1 MTQTF
6 SATPSANACT
16 GTRRERSATWQ
27 MVASM
32 VCVVLLAAGSTVAAA
47 QTSTPASQKPA
58 KPQTAKPQT
67 APKTQPQPVAQT
79 AAPQVQ
85 PIEKWHNFASK
96 TGKPKHLRDDNL
108 VFMRA
113 PKAANGRPISIYVNG
128 EYHTTLLP
136 GGYKSARVCAG
147 KNSVG
152 MAYVGSIDKVEAYK
166 NNPQYWFN
174 MPKDSDKTLYVA
186 IVKSPQ
192 GHPMLQAIKPDAAIE
207 LLKTLKEQTHALSR
221 LTSKCAA

>member
-1 MTQTF
+1 MIQPF
-6 SATPSANACT
+6 
-16 GTRRERSATWQ
+16 GTKNRIGIKPTKPAHN
-27 MVASM
+27 VALM
-32 VCVVLLAAGSTVAAA
+32 FGLVLVLFGVMPAMA
-47 QTSTPASQKPA
+47 QTPTQSVA
-58 KPQTAKPQT
+58 KPKANMQA

-108 VFMRA
+108 VFMR
-113 PKAANGRPISIYVNG
+113 AANGRPISIYVNG